1 MAKAT
6 TVSPPAKKRCGWR
19 CFLLGAVV
27 VLLVFGVAAWFI
39 ATSPAFLK
47 AEVLPRVGKIIGAEV
62 SVSGAVIHPFNES
75 ALSGLKIQPSGRPPL
90 ITASGIRVRYHLWDL
105 LRGRIRVEEIT
116 LTSPTIQLVENPD
129 GSSNLDPLLKA
140 LRGQPSAAPPPAPAR
155 PSPPRQIELG
165 KLVLRDATIRKIQ
178 NYADGRRDVMELTN
192 LNVTLTGLRNGQT
205 ANLQLAAALAV
216 VQNPPAGAGGNLA
229 AEIRGNFQF
238 TLTPDL
244 KPGTVQGEA
253 HLTVL
258 HGAGV
263 FDDFSDCSAAVQCDA
278 TPTEIRQLN
287 LRFQKAGAPLGELAL
302 SGPLNLETREG
313 RLRLTLQG
321 VDRRLLN
328 LAGASSGLDF
338 GTTQVSSTNEISL
351 TKGGAVVAA
360 RGQFHADHVQVTRAG
375 QTTPT
380 LDFAADYAVTVD
392 TAAQTARLETLT
404 LAGAQDGRP
413 LLTARLSEPMSLAW
427 GRGGGASSTGIG
439 NSALELTVTNLN
451 LAEWQPFLGQ
461 TVTGGQAGLTLSVRS
476 QQGGREL
483 EFRLHSQIKHLAA
496 HLDGRTVQ
504 ATVNLSAQGRGTDL
518 EQFDLSRYELQIVR
532 EDHPLLT
539 VSGSG
544 RYHLR
549 GAGGESQLALQASL
563 PGLCAVFP
571 QPQVK
576 VSSGN
581 LEFRGRVEQNTNTQT
596 LAGTLTL
603 TNFTG
608 QIGPNIFQDFGSV
621 VELEGRRS
629 PEKIQIVRL
638 AGALT
643 QNGNAGGRFRL
654 DGSFDPATGATQLSA
669 ALTDFNQNSLRPFL
683 QPLLAGKQLVTL
695 TVGANLSAHYDPRQ
709 PSVIKA
715 DLQVTNLV
723 VRDPAGRFPA
733 TPLAAGLQTD
743 LALQNQAADLRQLQL
758 ALTPTA
764 RALNRIELT
773 GRVDFAQPKAIEG
786 RLQLAADSLDV
797 TPFYDLFAG
806 GSQTG
811 GASPAPSP
819 TSSTGAAAGLNQE
832 PPPMTLPVKNFV
844 LTAHIG
850 RLYLR
855 ELAVSNLQ
863 TTATLT
869 ARQAT
874 LKPLQCVLNG
884 APVKATAD
892 VDWSVPGYQYALTLD
907 ADQVPFTPLVDS
919 FLPERAGELG
929 GALTAHVQIRG
940 AGVTGASLQKN
951 LTGQFSVGA
960 TNLNLSVINVRSA
973 VLKTLVNVVATL
985 PELARNPE
993 NAVVALLNRVTGRS
1007 GGLMDELEK
1016 APIQVIAVRGQAGA
1030 GRIQLEQ
1037 ATVQS
1042 EAFEADAPG
1051 EIVLAPVL
1059 TNSVLA
1065 IPVTV
1070 AVSQSIAQ
1078 QLNLA
1083 SANANAPA
1091 GYVALPPF
1099 LTMSGTVGDPKA
1111 QIKKTA
1117 LAGLAVKSLVSG
1129 LLNQATNPASPVGNL
1144 LNQFLQRVR

>member
-1 MAKAT
+1 MAKST

-27 VLLVFGVAAWFI
+27 LLLVFGVAAWFI

-47 AEVLPRVGKIIGAEV
+47 AEVLPRVGKVIGAEV
-62 SVSGAVIHPFNES
+62 SVSGAVIHPFSEIT
-75 ALSGLKIQPSGRPPL
+75 LSVLKIEPAGRPPL

-105 LRGRIRVEEIT
+105 LRGRIRVQEIT
-116 LTSPTIQLVENPD
+116 LTSPAIQLVENPD

-165 KLVLRDATIRKIQ
+165 QLVLRDATIRKIQ

-192 LNVTLTGLRNGQT
+192 LNVTLTGLKNGQT
-205 ANLQLAAALAV
+205 ANLQLTAALTV

-229 AEIRGNFQF
+229 AEIEANFQF

-244 KPGTVQGEA
+244 KPGTVRGEA

-258 HGAGV
+258 RGAGV
-263 FDDFSDCSAAVQCDA
+263 FDDFSDFSAAVQCDA

-338 GTTQVSSTNEISL
+338 GTTQVNSTNEISL
-351 TKGGAVVAA
+351 TNGGAVVAA

-427 GRGGGASSTGIG
+427 GRGGAGTSPAGIG

-451 LAEWQPFLGQ
+451 LADWRPFLGQ
-461 TVTGGQAGLTLSVRS
+461 TVAGGQAGLTLSVRS
-476 QQGGREL
+476 QQAGREL
-483 EFRLHSQIKHLAA
+483 EFRLNSQIKHLAA
-496 HLDGRTVQ
+496 PLGGRTVQ

-532 EDHPLLT
+532 EDQPLLT

-549 GAGGESQLALQASL
+549 AAGGESQLALRASL

-581 LEFRGRVEQNTNTQT
+581 LEFQGRVEQNTNTQT

-621 VELEGRRS
+621 VELEARRS
-629 PEKIQIVRL
+629 PEKIQIDRL

-683 QPLLAGKQLVTL
+683 DPLLGGRQLNTVT
-695 TVGANLSAHYDPRQ
+695 VNGRVSAHYDPRQ
-709 PSVIKA
+709 SSVLKA

-723 VRDPAGRFPA
+723 VHDPAGRLPA
-733 TPLAAGLQTD
+733 TPLAVGLQTD
-743 LALQNQAADLRQLQL
+743 LALQNQTADLRQLQL

-786 RLQLAADSLDV
+786 RLQLVADSLDV

-806 GSQTG
+806 GSQTK
-811 GASPAPSP
+811 GASSA
-819 TSSTGAAAGLNQE
+819 SSTGPTTGLNQE

-844 LTAHIG
+844 LTADIG

-869 ARQAT
+869 ARRAT

-919 FLPERAGELG
+919 FMPDRAGELE

-951 LTGQFSVGA
+951 LTGRFSVGA

-993 NAVVALLNRVTGRS
+993 NAVVALLSRVTGRS

-1016 APIQVIAVRGQAGA
+1016 APIQVIAVRGQAGD
-1030 GRIQLEQ
+1030 GHIQLEQ

-1078 QLNLA
+1078 QLNLT
-1083 SANANAPA
+1083 SANASTPA

-1099 LTMSGTVGDPKA
+1099 LTMTGTVGDPKA

-1117 LAGLAVKSLVSG
+1117 LAGLAVKSLGSG
-1129 LLNQATNPASPVGNL
+1129 LLNQATNSASRVGNL